1 MSSSAL
7 QSGGCH
13 GLVPQAVEGS
23 EANHGLDCQAVAP
36 GASLGG
42 AF

>member
-1 MSSSAL
+1 MNSSAL
-7 QSGGCH
+7 QSGGRH
-13 GLVPQAVEGS
+13 GLIPQAVEGS

-36 GASLGG
+36 GVSRGG